1 MSTSFHHVHHKYR
14 NVYTYNKK
22 KENKLCSKFKQTT
35 TSIMEI
41 DHYQDALKWGLFSTE
56 KEKNSERKEE
66 RFQKHKKLFT
76 KKVEDK
82 KDKHMIAMCL

>member
-56 KEKNSERKEE
+56 KEKLRKKRRKLSKTQETFHKER
-66 RFQKHKKLFT
+66 R
-76 KKVEDK
+76 
-82 KDKHMIAMCL
+82 

>member
-56 KEKNSERKEE
+56 KEKAQKE
-66 RFQKHKKLFT
+66 KKKTFKNT
-76 KKVEDK
+76 RNFSQRT
-82 KDKHMIAMCL
+82 